1 LTSPRQ
7 RTADGAGAT
16 PFILRR
22 MRPGSSAHLRHLRLV
37 YTSVAVPAIVLI
49 GPVDALASLRE
60 QLTAGGPPQ
69 TFTDHQ
75 IREAVEYIAR
85 YKPAVVAIDEQF
97 AVSPRGESLIG
108 RIMDDPGLSQCE
120 IRILARA
127 SRPEHEPSRKKSG
140 TGMAA
145 AAPGGAPAAS
155 EAVAVSADLDR
166 RGTRRAERIRILEG
180 VSVTVDGNP
189 AELIDLSPVGAQV
202 ISKMILRP
210 NQRVR
215 LQLLEGQPE
224 ARRAVRCSGSVVW
237 ASFEMPAGK
246 PPRYRAGLKLSGT
259 EIDAV
264 RTFADR
270 YRAPRSDESN

>member
-1 LTSPRQ
+1 MARALPR
-7 RTADGAGAT
+7 
-16 PFILRR
+16 
-22 MRPGSSAHLRHLRLV
+22 LRHRRLV
-37 YTSVAVPAIVLI
+37 YTFVVVPAIVLI
-49 GPVDALASLRE
+49 GPADALPVLRG

-75 IREAVEYIAR
+75 VREAVEYIAR

-97 AVSPRGESLIG
+97 AVSPRGEALMG

-127 SRPEHEPSRKKSG
+127 PRLEHDQSRTKSG
-140 TGMAA
+140 AGMAA
-145 AAPGGAPAAS
+145 ALPGGAPGAAS
-155 EAVAVSADLDR
+155 EAVAVSAEIDR

-202 ISKMILRP
+202 VSKMILRP

-215 LQLLEGQPE
+215 LQLLEGEPE
-224 ARRAVRCSGSVVW
+224 ARRALRCSGSVVW

-259 EIDAV
+259 ELDAV
-264 RTFADR
+264 RSFADR
-270 YRAPRSDESN
+270 YRVPRSDESN

>member
-1 LTSPRQ
+1 LLCGCISILSVAVFNPRPI
-7 RTADGAGAT
+7 G
-16 PFILRR
+16 
-22 MRPGSSAHLRHLRLV
+22 RLV
-37 YTSVAVPAIVLI
+37 YTFVAVPAIVLI
-49 GPVDALASLRE
+49 GPADALGVLRE
-60 QLTAGGPPQ
+60 QVTAGGPPQ

-85 YKPAVVAIDEQF
+85 YKPACVAIDEQF
-97 AVSPRGESLIG
+97 AVSPRGEALVG
-108 RIMDDPGLSQCE
+108 RIMDDPSLSQCE

-127 SRPEHEPSRKKSG
+127 PKGEHGQSRKKSG
-140 TGMAA
+140 SGLAA
-145 AAPGGAPAAS
+145 AVPGGAPAAA
-155 EAVAVSADLDR
+155 EAVAVSAELDR
-166 RGTRRAERIRILEG
+166 RGTRRAERVRILEG

-202 ISKMILRP
+202 VSKMILRP

-224 ARRAVRCSGSVVW
+224 PRRAVRCSGSVVW

-264 RTFADR
+264 RSFADR
-270 YRAPRSDESN
+270 FRAPRSDESN

>member
-1 LTSPRQ
+1 
-7 RTADGAGAT
+7 
-16 PFILRR
+16 

-37 YTSVAVPAIVLI
+37 YTFVAVPAIVLI

-60 QLTAGGPPQ
+60 QVTAGGPLQ

-108 RIMDDPGLSQCE
+108 RIMDDAGLSQCE

-127 SRPEHEPSRKKSG
+127 PRPEREQSRKKSG
-140 TGMAA
+140 AGMAA
-145 AAPGGAPAAS
+145 AVPGGAPAAAS

-166 RGTRRAERIRILEG
+166 RGTRRSERIRILEG

-246 PPRYRAGLKLSGT
+246 PPRYRAGLKLTGT

-270 YRAPRSDESN
+270 YRAPGSDESN